1 MVASESSA
9 GEQEGRRGKV
19 ERVIDQYG
27 LEGLG
32 NELVEH
38 WTADDDARKSL
49 RELAEYINVRLVDAV
64 LQREMQPTV
73 DGEAENYYRVLTN
86 DDVSTASRVD
96 ATHRLEASG
105 VDVEQLR
112 SDFVSHQAVHSY
124 LTRDR
129 GESYD
134 VAPSDPEERLED
146 TISSINRLKNRAAA
160 VTERSIQTLA
170 EADVVDGAGVRAS
183 VLVQLECEQC
193 GERYTVREFFDERGC
208 DCEGSAN

>member
-38 WTADDDARKSL
+38 WTADDDDRKSL
-49 RELAEYINVRLVDAV
+49 RELAELINVRLVDAV

-129 GESYD
+129 GETYD
-134 VAPSDPEERLED
+134 VAPSDPEERLAD

-208 DCEGSAN
+208 DCEDATS